1 MTKEMLFLAEIYT
14 NWCKS
19 QGLPDYMSADDLRY
33 GRDTTDKLNFYQM
46 NWLETFIDVW
56 DCINQNTQEVIMKT
70 VTEKRYF
77 VTTKFEKYGT
87 YTIMARSKEHAIQM
101 WKDGDWNF
109 DDYSEDYG
117 EYNEVIDDVEE
128 EVFADTQLSLE
139 GVLA

>member
-56 DCINQNTQEVIMKT
+56 DCINQNTQEIIMTEQQSLEWDANT
-70 VTEKRYF
+70 VMEQIHMAESRHMQMGALCSYLLQ
-77 VTTKFEKYGT
+77 YPDM
-87 YTIMARSKEHAIQM
+87 TIRDFFAMA
-101 WKDGDWNF
+101 
-109 DDYSEDYG
+109 SE
-117 EYNEVIDDVEE
+117 EIREE
-128 EVFADTQLSLE
+128 EEELGYYD
-139 GVLA
+139 